1 MSGAPTRTE
10 ARLHHGS
17 IFRIAPEGAQ
27 LVRTTEQ
34 LEEQL
39 RRRLRVHSVIWAL
52 ATGVVALIAL
62 VERQAQLRADPST
75 IWTQPP
81 LPGVLVVISLVTFA
95 AVWLLA
101 PHRRLGLTRLR
112 AVEWFGVA
120 MTATFLVIDEAL
132 DLRGMQSVLAIKPM
146 DLGLGLGAPWGAL
159 IVAYGVLIPSSLRH
173 SVVRTIVLLACS
185 FLPELLVLPEIGG
198 IGPGIPTYLAMKG
211 ITVLVLSALALY
223 GSYRIGELTES
234 LDSARRLGQYVLK
247 QTLGAGG
254 MGTVYL
260 AQHQLLRRPC
270 AVKLIRDD
278 LANDEAT
285 IVRFEREVQAA
296 AALTHPNTVQIYDYG
311 RTEDGTFYY
320 AMEYLPGIALEELV
334 QREGPQPVPRVI
346 SILVQL
352 CGALGEAHGRGL
364 VHRDLKPG
372 NVMLCERGGMRDVV
386 KLLDFG
392 LVAGLRDGRP
402 DGRVTRAE
410 TVMGTPDFM
419 SPEQARGDG
428 QETALSDI
436 YSLGVLGYFLLTGR
450 APFEGRAPMEIL
462 AAQLYEA
469 PEPIAERRPDI
480 PPRLAITIMRCL
492 AKDPGER
499 YPNATALRRAL
510 ENAALDAQPVVG
522 ITAPS

>member
-1 MSGAPTRTE
+1 MSSASRGTDAPLRHRS
-10 ARLHHGS
+10 A
-17 IFRIAPEGAQ
+17 FRIAPEGAQ
-27 LVRTTEQ
+27 LVRTTAQ

-62 VERQAQLRADPST
+62 IERQAQLRADPST

-132 DLRGMQSVLAIKPM
+132 NLRGMQSVLAIKPM

-185 FLPELLVLPEIGG
+185 FLPELFVLPAIGG

-234 LDSARRLGQYVLK
+234 LDSARQLGQYVLR

-278 LANDEAT
+278 LAGDEAT

-334 QREGPQPVPRVI
+334 QREGPQPVARVV

-372 NVMLCERGGMRDVV
+372 NVMLCERGGMQDVV

-392 LVAGLRDGRP
+392 LVAGRRDGRL
-402 DGRVTRAE
+402 TRAE

-462 AAQLYEA
+462 AAQRYET
-469 PEPIAERRPDI
+469 PEPITDRRSDI

-492 AKDPGER
+492 AKDPDER
-499 YPNATALRRAL
+499 YPNAMALRRAL
-510 ENAALDAQPVVG
+510 ESATLVQQPLVGNAVL
-522 ITAPS
+522 S